1 MKSKRCS
8 WGVLGLGLT
17 LASLTGCQTW
27 TYSSGMT
34 LPSGRYLQHRP
45 QYIPPS
51 PDFPLERELAYQQQ
65 QMAANPALQAPGG
78 PAQPAPLV
86 PGAPAQ

>member
-1 MKSKRCS
+1 MKKSHGWRS
-8 WGVLGLGLT
+8 VNVLGLGLL
-17 LASLTGCQTW
+17 LAGLTGCQTW

-51 PDFPLERELAYQQQ
+51 PDFPLERELAFMEQQQ
-65 QMAANPALQAPGG
+65 QVGPGAAGGGAP
-78 PAQPAPLV
+78 QVV
-86 PGAPAQ
+86 PGVGGGQ